1 LLANWFRLERVV
13 RWAGL
18 SVNSFA
24 LSIGLSR
31 AENLYQIK
39 RGHNGIS
46 RELAAMIAEKY
57 PQISRAWL
65 LTGEGDMFAG
75 EIARQ
80 TQVPFYDVDVEKYIV
95 SPERYT
101 SAGYVSLPDPGGAEF
116 AARYSGRAMGGAVP
130 AGATVLV
137 RKEAVESLVP
147 GGDYLVVGRGLAL
160 LRRVRREAESPAL
173 RLVAVAGGDFD
184 DIRLDISAVREL
196 YRVCA
201 VIIDKTV

>member
-1 LLANWFRLERVV
+1 
-13 RWAGL
+13 
-18 SVNSFA
+18 
-24 LSIGLSR
+24 LSR

-39 RGHNGIS
+39 RGHNGVS
-46 RELAAMIAEKY
+46 RELAAMIAARY
-57 PQISRAWL
+57 PSISAAWL
-65 LTGEGDMFAG
+65 LTGEGDMFVT

-80 TQVPFYDVDVEKYIV
+80 TQVPFYDVDIEKYIV

-116 AARYSGRAMGGAVP
+116 AARYCGRAMGGAVP
-130 AGATVLV
+130 TGSTVLV

-160 LRRVRREAESPAL
+160 LRRVRREAESLML

-184 DIRLDISAVREL
+184 DIRLDISAVKEL

-201 VIIDKTV
+201 IIIDKTI